1 MKHYE
6 NTLNTLLEQAEHQI
20 SVFEIR
26 RDHQD
31 KKVLWLSVL
40 QIFLTGLTT
49 ILLGV
54 TIVNSGFTTWI
65 KNCAF
70 ISSVLA
76 TSLTAFMNQFKYQ
89 EERLITHQTLNLLKE
104 VRAKI
109 RLKKSQLEDDPE
121 NTVLGKQETDEL
133 YEEFQ
138 TILSEGNLS
147 WRQLMKTGLKK
158 IEQPSSVIKSRKDVK
173 IIEDRG

>member
-6 NTLNTLLEQAEHQI
+6 NTLNSLLEQAEDQI

-26 RDHQD
+26 RDLQD
-31 KKVLWLSVL
+31 KKVLCLSVL

-49 ILLGV
+49 ILLGI
-54 TIVNSGFTTWI
+54 TISNTGLTACI

-76 TSLTAFMNQFKYQ
+76 ASLTAFMNQFKYQ
-89 EERLITHQTLNLLKE
+89 EERLITHRTLNLLKE

-109 RLKKSQLEDDPE
+109 RLKKNQLKDDPE
-121 NTVLGKQETDEL
+121 NVILGKRETDEL

-138 TILSEGNLS
+138 SILSEGNLS
-147 WRQLMKTGLKK
+147 WRQLMKTNPKK
-158 IEQPSSVIKSRKDVK
+158 TEQASSVTKLAKDMK
-173 IIEDRG
+173 QSL